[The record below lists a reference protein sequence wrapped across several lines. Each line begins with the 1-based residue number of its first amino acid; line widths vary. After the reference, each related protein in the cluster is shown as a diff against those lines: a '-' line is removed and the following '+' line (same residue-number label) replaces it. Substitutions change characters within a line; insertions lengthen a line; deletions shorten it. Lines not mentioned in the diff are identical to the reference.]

1 MIVRHARP
9 PEYAAVGALTL
20 AAYLAGGH
28 LDNEEEYAEELVNAA
43 GRAAE
48 AELIVAVAPDVPA
61 DVAGSLLGTVTFCR
75 PGTAF
80 AELARADEAEFRML
94 AVAGCARGRGVGAA
108 LVRECVRR
116 AQQGGYAGMA
126 LSTLATMDSA
136 HRLYGRLGF
145 RRDPDRDWWPVP
157 DIALLAYTI
166 RF

>member
-1 MIVRHARP
+1 MIIRDARP
-9 PEYAAVGALTL
+9 PDYAAVGALTV
-20 AAYLAGGH
+20 AAYLADGH
-28 LDNEEEYAEELVNAA
+28 LDDEAEYAEELADAA

-48 AELIVAVAPDVPA
+48 AELIVAVEEDVPGS
-61 DVAGSLLGTVTFCR
+61 VAALLGTVTFCR

-80 AELARADEAEFRML
+80 AELAREDEAEFRML
-94 AVAGCARGRGVGAA
+94 AVAGSARGRGVGEV
-108 LVRECVRR
+108 LVRECVHR
-116 AQQGGYAGMA
+116 AQHGGYAGMA

-157 DIALLAYTI
+157 HIALLAYTI